1 MNPQKQNFKPWRRNQ
16 NLSRD
21 ANHNNIKISP
31 SGFLHKYDSP
41 LYVWGSNFWIFNQ
54 NKTTRVTTRV
64 SLQLKSA
71 HTAPGNNY
79 HMTEHTNLPARRC
92 SGVAVPRMYLIRGR
106 INVFA
111 PPPLRCICHPPIGPQ
126 VRPTPSWEM
135 PLGHPR
141 PPAFHASPD
150 LMKAA
155 QPYKNLHSDDNPDF
169 TQLKSRF
176 QAISNPY
183 FGHLSSNTMP
193 LWEFRGSKFPPLC

>member
-1 MNPQKQNFKPWRRNQ
+1 MASTTTLKYGP
-16 NLSRD
+16 
-21 ANHNNIKISP
+21 KISLSHVTMKGGGGGGPDPFIVKDYEKGPFLQP
-31 SGFLHKYDSP
+31 S
-41 LYVWGSNFWIFNQ
+41 
-54 NKTTRVTTRV
+54 
-64 SLQLKSA
+64 
-71 HTAPGNNY
+71 
-79 HMTEHTNLPARRC
+79 
-92 SGVAVPRMYLIRGR
+92 
-106 INVFA
+106 
-111 PPPLRCICHPPIGPQ
+111 LRCICHPPIAPQ

-193 LWEFRGSKFPPLC
+193 L